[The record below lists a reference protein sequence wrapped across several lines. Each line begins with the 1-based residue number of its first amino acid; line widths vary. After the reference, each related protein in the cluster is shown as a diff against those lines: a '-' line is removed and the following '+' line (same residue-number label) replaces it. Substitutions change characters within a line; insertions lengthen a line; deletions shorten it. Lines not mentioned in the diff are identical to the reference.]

1 VRVGVWREARASFCW
16 RGEAT
21 GPLSQLIVWWLTRG
35 PELLLRRNAILTM
48 YLDKCLSRR
57 IIKLN
62 FFRRYESWRVKTNSN
77 IVKARVR
84 CDVR

>member
-1 VRVGVWREARASFCW
+1 
-16 RGEAT
+16 
-21 GPLSQLIVWWLTRG
+21 
-35 PELLLRRNAILTM
+35 M